1 MILTPVESTTLTGL
15 AYDMAN
21 GLLYLEFRDQAIY
34 RYSDV
39 PACVCLVSL
48 TAFQSVRQ
56 SPRYLSA
63 YEGYD
68 PVGVS
73 TTIPPTDSA
82 TDPIYRSPQLARIAA
97 SIGILIVHTPPYQ
110 IGRAHV

>member
-39 PACVCLVSL
+39 PAYVYRELLNATAVQNRDKNSDPCCKRGLCVAETGGFESGSISVS
-48 TAFQSVRQ
+48 
-56 SPRYLSA
+56 
-63 YEGYD
+63 
-68 PVGVS
+68 
-73 TTIPPTDSA
+73 
-82 TDPIYRSPQLARIAA
+82 
-97 SIGILIVHTPPYQ
+97 
-110 IGRAHV
+110 